1 MKKIIIVAVSDNWAI
16 GKDNKM
22 PWHIPADLYWFKEVT
37 TGHPVIMG
45 SNTYKSIGKPLPNRT
60 NIVVSHKYISGVVMA
75 HNLKEAYSI
84 AEKIDDQCFIIGGA
98 QLYKS
103 AINDADYLYVTHVH
117 TIVEDADTLLP
128 LLKAFEGFAL
138 FHRRIDATDRIGN
151 PSFRCS
157 HLSEEPF
164 LAHDRSNLHCGSG
177 W

>member
-1 MKKIIIVAVSDNWAI
+1 MKKIIIAAVSDNWAI

-60 NIVVSHKYISGVVMA
+60 NIVISHKYISGVVMA

-98 QLYKS
+98 QIYKS
-103 AINDADYLYVTHVH
+103 AINDADELYVTHVH
-117 TIVEDADTLLP
+117 TIVEDADTFFP
-128 LLKAFEGFAL
+128 E
-138 FHRRIDATDRIGN
+138 IDPEKWEATENKTKVMRSGGIGGVKYQMIIYK
-151 PSFRCS
+151 RK
-157 HLSEEPF
+157 
-164 LAHDRSNLHCGSG
+164 
-177 W
+177 